1 MTILHPTA
9 IRGRVEAVLVNPDRA
24 LGLEKSAVPEVRASF
39 AGFEGDCHGGL
50 TRPSDVRTRRQYE
63 KDTPIRN
70 TRQVS
75 IVSREEME
83 EVAASMGIPEVRP
96 EWLGANLLVSGIPT
110 LTRLP
115 GSTRLIFSSGAALVV
130 DTENAPCRFPAEI
143 IDGHHPGKGPLFV
156 PSARH
161 LRGVTGWVER
171 EGWVRVGDS
180 IAVHLPPQW
189 HYEVTAG
196 GKAEEAAA

>member
-9 IRGRVEAVLVNPDRA
+9 IRGHVEAVLVNPDRA
-24 LGLEKSAVPEVRASF
+24 LGLEKAEVPEVRATF

-50 TRPSDVRTRRQYE
+50 TRPADVRVRRQYE

-75 IVSREEME
+75 IVSREELDEIAARME
-83 EVAASMGIPEVRP
+83 IPELKP
-96 EWLGANLLVSGIPT
+96 DWLGANLVLSGIPT
-110 LTRLP
+110 LTKLP

-143 IDGHHPGKGPLFV
+143 IDRHYPGKGPIFV
-156 PSARH
+156 PRATH

-180 IAVHLPPQW
+180 VAVHLPPQW
-189 HYEVTAG
+189 RYEVPA